1 MTRSRHHGGEAA
13 GGILF
18 FGGYDPSYP
27 RNAIIR
33 KGWRA
38 LGFPVAECRAGER
51 LKVHFRY
58 PALLA
63 RYARMRDSSPILF
76 VPEFRHKDVPLAWMI
91 ARCSGKRL
99 VFDPLVSRYETRV
112 LDRGDVLRGSPQSAH
127 NRNVDAVSLRLA
139 DLVLA
144 DTQAHARF
152 FAREFGI
159 EPAKIRVLP
168 VGFDEDLFVEAPLPA
183 ARSVFEILF
192 YGTYLPLHGVD
203 TIVEAASLLRGSPV
217 HFTLVGTG
225 QTFASIEERVA
236 LLPEGLV
243 DFRPPTP
250 VEELPALIAS
260 ADVVLGVF
268 GGTPKAEMVVP
279 NKLFQAL
286 AVGRPVIT
294 GDTPAVRELFQ
305 SGVHL
310 LSVPPGDGC
319 ALAAEIERVRSD
331 APMRQRLARAGGSF
345 TRGEFNSRRIA
356 ERLAAIFE
364 EAGLL

>member
-1 MTRSRHHGGEAA
+1 MTQSRHQAGAA
-13 GGILF
+13 FGGILF
-18 FGGYDPSYP
+18 FGGYDPGYP

-33 KGWRA
+33 KGWSA

-51 LKVHFRY
+51 LKVHLRY
-58 PALLA
+58 PVLLA

-76 VPEFRHKDVPLAWMI
+76 VPEFRHKDVPLAWMV

-112 LDRGDVLRGSPQSAH
+112 LDRGEVPRGSPQSAH
-127 NRNVDAVSLRLA
+127 NRNLDAISLRLA

-144 DTQAHARF
+144 DTHAHARF
-152 FAREFGI
+152 FAGEFGI
-159 EPAKIRVLP
+159 APAKIRVLP
-168 VGFDEDLFVEAPLPA
+168 VGFDEGTFREAPLPGERA
-183 ARSVFEILF
+183 VFQILF

-217 HFTLVGTG
+217 RFTLVGVG
-225 QTFASIEERVA
+225 QTFAAVKERA
-236 LLPEGLV
+236 ERLPKGLLDL
-243 DFRPPTP
+243 RPPTP
-250 VEELPALIAS
+250 VEELPGLIAA

-268 GGTPKAEMVVP
+268 GKTPKAEMVVP

-286 AVGRPVIT
+286 AVGRPVVT
-294 GDTPAVRELFQ
+294 ADTSAVRELFQ

-310 LSVPPGDGC
+310 LSVPPGDAA
-319 ALAAEIERVRSD
+319 ALAAAITRLRGD
-331 APMRQRLARAGGSF
+331 APLRRRLAGAGGSF
-345 TRGEFNSRRIA
+345 ARAEFNSRRIA
-356 ERLAAIFE
+356 EKLAAIFE

>member
-1 MTRSRHHGGEAA
+1 MKRSRHHGGAS

-18 FGGYDPSYP
+18 FGGYDPGYP

-33 KGWRA
+33 KGWSA

-63 RYARMRDSSPILF
+63 RYVRMGDSSPILF

-112 LDRGDVLRGSPQSAH
+112 LDRGDVPPKSPQSAH
-127 NRNVDAVSLRLA
+127 NRNLDAISLRLA

-144 DTQAHARF
+144 DTHEHARF
-152 FAREFGI
+152 FAAEFGI
-159 EPAKIRVLP
+159 APGKIRVLP
-168 VGFDEDLFVEAPLPA
+168 VGFDEGVFREAPLPA
-183 ARSVFEILF
+183 GRSVLEILF
-192 YGTYLPLHGVD
+192 YGTYLPLHGVE
-203 TIVEAASLLRGSPV
+203 TIVDAASLLRGSPV
-217 HFTLVGTG
+217 HFTLVGVG
-225 QTFASIEERVA
+225 QTFAEVKERA
-236 LLPEGLV
+236 SRLPEGLV
-243 DFRPPTP
+243 DLRAPMP
-250 VEELPALIAS
+250 VAELAPLIAA

-268 GGTPKAEMVVP
+268 GKTPKAAMVVP

-294 GDTPAVRELFQ
+294 ADTPAVRELFQ
-305 SGVHL
+305 NGVHL
-310 LSVPPGDGC
+310 LSVPPGDAD
-319 ALAAEIERVRSD
+319 ALAAAITRLRSD
-331 APMRQRLARAGGSF
+331 APLRVRLAGAGGAF
-345 TRGEFNSRRIA
+345 TRAEFSSRRIG
-356 ERLAAIFE
+356 EKLAAILE
-364 EAGLL
+364 EADFL